1 MNNLQTSTA
10 ENLKLPLNSG
20 SLSHRLHFLNT
31 QYTTTMSGKCVIKA
45 NDMNP
50 QMSKFATKVGVE
62 ALQSAQTEQ
71 VRFQ

>member
-1 MNNLQTSTA
+1 
-10 ENLKLPLNSG
+10 LKLPLNSG

>member
-1 MNNLQTSTA
+1 MSF
-10 ENLKLPLNSG
+10 
-20 SLSHRLHFLNT
+20 HRLHFLNT